1 MKAAS
6 SVGCISAVL
15 FGLLVACSGAAPDS
29 TPSSSSKSSK
39 TTGTDKNAN
48 DPTPPSSSTSTPPA
62 STSDTPPAAGG
73 TDAACAQKAAEAC
86 FTCCIDNHQ
95 KGEQVYDDALFGC
108 LCAADKCATQCAQSA
123 CNQQN
128 PAQPTQGDACD
139 TCLAQYS
146 KDDGSGACD
155 KVADPACQADADCTA
170 EGKCMD
176 ACPQQ

>member
-6 SVGCISAVL
+6 FVGGISAVL

-29 TPSSSSKSSK
+29 TPSSKSSKSSG
-39 TTGTDKNAN
+39 TGTDKNATE
-48 DPTPPSSSTSTPPA
+48 PTPPSSNGTPPA
-62 STSDTPPAAGG
+62 GNADTPPPPASGN
-73 TDAACAQKAAEAC
+73 DATCAQKGDAC
-86 FTCCIDNHQ
+86 FTCCIDNHP
-95 KGEQVYDDALFGC
+95 KGEQVFDDALFGC

-123 CNQQN
+123 CNQAN
-128 PAQPTQGDACD
+128 PSKPTDGDACA
-139 TCLAQYS
+139 TCLAQYT

-155 KVADPACQADADCTA
+155 KVAEPACKADADCTA